1 MKNEKILI
9 TDLDGTLV
17 KNSRIVE
24 HQDQKTLEMLHKKM
38 KIGIATGRSIKEIEY
53 IENQTAIDADIRIGF
68 NGAMIEMNGE
78 TIFEETL
85 SDDALKKIL
94 VYIQQ
99 KNLVFDALDG
109 KSRIGT
115 HKSADIARLWNME
128 LIEPENLFEELKK
141 KKIYKI
147 NIRPEENSDALLEE
161 LKTLFPH
168 LAICKSGEK
177 RIEVTPCNITKGH
190 ALQLIKE
197 KYGYSIV
204 SIGDSENDVSMFEC
218 SDESYCM
225 SHAPQKV
232 QKYANKIVNH
242 FSDLIDLV

>member
-1 MKNEKILI
+1 MKNKKILI

-17 KNSRIVE
+17 RNSIMVE
-24 HQDQKTLEMLHKKM
+24 LQDQKTLEILQKKM

-68 NGAMIEMNGE
+68 NGAMIEIEGE
-78 TIFEETL
+78 TIFEEAI
-85 SDDALKKIL
+85 SDDSLKKIL
-94 VYIQQ
+94 AYIQQ

-109 KSRIGT
+109 KDRIGT
-115 HKSADIARLWNME
+115 HKSEDTGRLWNVE
-128 LIEPENLFEELKK
+128 LIEPQNLFEELNK

-147 NIRPEENSDALLEE
+147 NIRPDENCDALLEE
-161 LKTLFPH
+161 LKMLFPQ
-168 LAICKSGEK
+168 LSMCKSGDK
-177 RIEVTPCNITKGH
+177 RIEITPCNITKGH

-225 SHAPQKV
+225 SHAPQRVKNH
-232 QKYANKIVNH
+232 ADKIVNH